1 MATYTYLIRTGE
13 GHRKEGIIEANNLTE
28 ASEQLRTNSE
38 VTIVKLTEKDTSFD
52 FMGPFLDRFAK
63 RVARI
68 KNRVPM
74 NTMVFFIRQ
83 LATMFTA
90 GLTIERAMHFLATEE
105 KNKKF
110 QKTLTTTENDIR
122 KGLLL
127 SDALERHSGI
137 FSNLIISLVR
147 AGEVSGKL
155 SSTLEE
161 LAIYTE
167 NVADTQRKVISA
179 LFYPVMIIVF
189 LFATLLFT
197 FLFIIPKFGE
207 VYASL
212 GAELPVFTTLIL
224 NIGDWVQANIVF
236 ILLMTMLFT
245 FIMWLLSMTD
255 TVRLLLDRF
264 YFKIPIFG
272 NLVRLNILA
281 KFSKTLGILLNAGV
295 SVLESFQLISK
306 VVENRVYELAV
317 KQAAHDI
324 ENGVNISR
332 ALKDTMVFPST
343 VIQLISTGEE
353 TGEIDQLALR
363 AADFYN
369 KQVLAIVDRITSIIE
384 PILLI
389 VVGAVILV
397 ILLATY
403 LPIFQMG
410 EALSG

>member
-1 MATYTYLIRTGE
+1 MATYSYLIRTGE
-13 GHRKEGIIEANNLTE
+13 GHRKEGLIEALNITD
-28 ASEQLRTNSE
+28 ASDQLRTNGE
-38 VTIVKLTEKDTSFD
+38 ITIVKLTEKDTSFD
-52 FMGPFLDRFAK
+52 FMGPFLDRLNQ
-63 RVARI
+63 RVSKIR
-68 KNRVPM
+68 NRVPL

-90 GLTIERAMHFLATEE
+90 GLTIERAMHFLASEE
-105 KNKKF
+105 KHKKF
-110 QKTLTTTENDIR
+110 QKTLLTTENDIR

-161 LAIYTE
+161 LAIYME

-179 LFYPVMIIVF
+179 LFYPVMIILF
-189 LFATLLFT
+189 LCATLLFT
-197 FLFIIPKFGE
+197 FLFIIPKFGQ

-212 GAELPVFTTLIL
+212 GAELPIFTTMIL
-224 NIGDWVQANIVF
+224 NIGDWVQMNILSIVLMGITFAVF
-236 ILLMTMLFT
+236 
-245 FIMWLLSMTD
+245 MWVISMTD
-255 TVRLLLDRF
+255 TIRMLIDKFLL
-264 YFKIPIFG
+264 KIPVFG
-272 NLVRLNILA
+272 NLIRLNILA

-295 SVLESFQLISK
+295 SVLESFLLVSK
-306 VVENRVYELAV
+306 VVENRVYWLAI
-317 KQAAHDI
+317 KQASSDI

-332 ALKDTMVFPST
+332 ALKDTMVFPPT
-343 VIQLISTGEE
+343 IIQLISTGEE

-363 AADFYN
+363 ASEFYN

-403 LPIFQMG
+403 LPIFKLG